1 MEQRGRSHLGSL
13 ASVRMRDG
21 AQLFINDRDLA
32 MHLIDKSAV
41 VVEPAAVRR
50 PMELNDAQR
59 EEVEGKEVGY
69 LTVAPPFP
77 DWASVE
83 SGFAENE
90 GVFNVRKAKNSK
102 KAQAERTRTRD
113 DRALHEKHEKPEEPE
128 EHDIQEHGKHET
140 CRHGMLEMHE
150 KQERH
155 EKHEK
160 FDKPEQPVNPDP
172 FLDHDPW
179 ARRTHEKYEK
189 LEQPEKPDQVVGRE
203 REPARERERDRNR
216 DQSPTVTLEDFQRML
231 REIAL
236 SYMRIWISA

>member
-13 ASVRMRDG
+13 ASVRMCNG

-32 MHLIDKSAV
+32 MHLIDKIAV

-83 SGFAENE
+83 SGFPENE
-90 GVFNVRKAKNSK
+90 GAFNVRKAENSK
-102 KAQAERTRTRD
+102 NAQAKRTRTRD
-113 DRALHEKHEKPEEPE
+113 DRAL
-128 EHDIQEHGKHET
+128 
-140 CRHGMLEMHE
+140 
-150 KQERH
+150 H

-179 ARRTHEKYEK
+179 AQRTHEKYEK

-203 REPARERERDRNR
+203 REPTRERERDRNR
-216 DQSPTVTLEDFQRML
+216 DKSPTVTLEDFQRML
-231 REIAL
+231 RET
-236 SYMRIWISA
+236 SAELYAHLDQRVIGQ